1 MRKKK
6 EKESDAAVLARL
18 RKELAKPHLAKS
30 VRENATKKQIA
41 SWNAGTGGRKLSR
54 YAGRVSETA
63 MTRRQQR
70 SFQPAMFLSKM
81 GAKSVIALFREGQA
95 ICSQGEAGKQVFYI
109 EKGQVKVT
117 VRSKRDKETVLAIL
131 HRGDYLGAGCM
142 TGQAHLTA
150 TATALTRCRILVIE
164 KKEMMRALH
173 NGHEFSD
180 HFIGCLL
187 GRNIRIEQDL
197 IDQHLCSCE
206 ERLARAL
213 LLIARYDKIRK
224 PTAVIPK
231 ITQETLGGLIGS
243 TRSRVCHFMNK
254 FKKLGY
260 IEYGERLRV
269 HNSSLSGVLK
279 DSIFTDLLASRPN

>member
-1 MRKKK
+1 M
-6 EKESDAAVLARL
+6 ES
-18 RKELAKPHLAKS
+18 
-30 VRENATKKQIA
+30 
-41 SWNAGTGGRKLSR
+41 
-54 YAGRVSETA
+54 RVFEPP
-63 MTRRQQR
+63 MTRQRQR
-70 SFQPAMFLSKM
+70 SFQPEVFLTKM
-81 GAKSVIALFREGQA
+81 GAKTMIVLFRQGQS
-95 ICSQGEAGKQVFYI
+95 ICSQGDASNEVFFI

-117 VRSKRDKETVLAIL
+117 VKSKRGKETVLAIL

-142 TGQAHLTA
+142 TGQAFLTA
-150 TATALTRCRILVIE
+150 TATALTRCTVLVIQ
-164 KKEMMRALH
+164 KKEVQRALH

-187 GRNIRIEQDL
+187 GRNIRIEEDL

-213 LLIARYDKIRK
+213 LLVARYDKIRK
-224 PTAVIPK
+224 PTAIIPK
-231 ITQETLGGLIGS
+231 ISQGTLGGLIGS
-243 TRSRVCHFMNK
+243 ARSRVNYFMNK

-279 DSIFTDLLASRPN
+279 NSIFSDLHGSRLN